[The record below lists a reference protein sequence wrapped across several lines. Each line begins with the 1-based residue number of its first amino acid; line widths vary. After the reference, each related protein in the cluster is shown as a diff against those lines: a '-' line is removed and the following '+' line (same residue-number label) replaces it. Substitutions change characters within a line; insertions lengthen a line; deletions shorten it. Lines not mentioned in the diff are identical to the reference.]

1 MGYQIGFIL
10 QIISLCAINLATL
23 IPRFVEELGPI
34 FGCSVSISFICFCV
48 IEIAT
53 NQKRYPGEQLD
64 YVVFTRVIL
73 FLNLLMDSVFTIY
86 WYKFMAMT
94 FETRINVLI
103 YGIIYIGMVGK
114 MLSWNEV
121 KFPLVQKKK
130 EE

>member
-1 MGYQIGFIL
+1 MGYQIGFYL
-10 QIISLCAINLATL
+10 QFFSLCCFSLTSS

-34 FGCSVSISFICFCV
+34 FAVSLIVGFISLSETGGV
-48 IEIAT
+48 
-53 NQKRYPGEQLD
+53 KGLD
-64 YVVFTRVIL
+64 FNVTLARVIL

-86 WYKFMAMT
+86 WYKFMAKT